1 MEEDLRSDIDHH
13 VLEFLQFQDFFI
25 SIQRNIKISKGVPEE
40 LEQRSGAPFYIS
52 DFNTNQNP
60 TSQNQRT

>member
-13 VLEFLQFQDFFI
+13 VLGFYNSRIFLFQTEI
-25 SIQRNIKISKGVPEE
+25 SRYQKGVPEE
-40 LEQRSGAPFYIS
+40 LEQRSGATFYIS

>member
-1 MEEDLRSDIDHH
+1 MSWDFYNSRI
-13 VLEFLQFQDFFI
+13 FLFQLKEI
-25 SIQRNIKISKGVPEE
+25 SRYQKGVPEE

-60 TSQNQRT
+60 TSQNRRT

>member
-13 VLEFLQFQDFFI
+13 VLGFYNSRIFLFQTEI
-25 SIQRNIKISKGVPEE
+25 SRYQKGVPEE

-52 DFNTNQNP
+52 DFNTYQNP

>member
-13 VLEFLQFQDFFI
+13 VLGFYNSRIFLFQTEI
-25 SIQRNIKISKGVPEE
+25 SRYQKGVPEE

-52 DFNTNQNP
+52 DFNTNQN
-60 TSQNQRT
+60 QRT